1 MLRSGRLFG
10 CREMPFVQ
18 LRQLLVKK
26 FHLPGGEAQK
36 PGPKTPEDFAEEFFK
51 IIYKTGGMLTRVEAS
66 ETPTRSYI
74 VNMAEQERNS
84 ILNKKADEKI
94 ISEVMDAVLDDIVKQ

>member
-36 PGPKTPEDFAEEFFK
+36 PEPKTPEDFAEEFF
-51 IIYKTGGMLTRVEAS
+51 IGNTEKTSCKLTTKGV
-66 ETPTRSYI
+66 
-74 VNMAEQERNS
+74 
-84 ILNKKADEKI
+84 
-94 ISEVMDAVLDDIVKQ
+94 

>member
-51 IIYKTGGMLTRVEAS
+51 EFFIGNTEKTSCKLTTKGV
-66 ETPTRSYI
+66 
-74 VNMAEQERNS
+74 
-84 ILNKKADEKI
+84 
-94 ISEVMDAVLDDIVKQ
+94 

>member
-36 PGPKTPEDFAEEFFK
+36 PGPKTPEDFAEDFFYRK
-51 IIYKTGGMLTRVEAS
+51 YGKNLLQIDNKRCIIYKWLWKPDTSSTDRDFLPVLR
-66 ETPTRSYI
+66 
-74 VNMAEQERNS
+74 
-84 ILNKKADEKI
+84 ILCRRR
-94 ISEVMDAVLDDIVKQ
+94 

>member
-36 PGPKTPEDFAEEFFK
+36 PGPKTPEDFAEEFFIGNTEK
-51 IIYKTGGMLTRVEAS
+51 NLLQIDNKRCIIYKWLWKPDTSSADRDFLPVLRILC
-66 ETPTRSYI
+66 R
-74 VNMAEQERNS
+74 ER
-84 ILNKKADEKI
+84 
-94 ISEVMDAVLDDIVKQ
+94 

>member
-36 PGPKTPEDFAEEFFK
+36 PGPKTPEDFAEEFFIGNTEK
-51 IIYKTGGMLTRVEAS
+51 NLLQIDNKRCIIYKWLWKPDAS
-66 ETPTRSYI
+66 STDRDFLPVLR
-74 VNMAEQERNS
+74 
-84 ILNKKADEKI
+84 ILCRRR
-94 ISEVMDAVLDDIVKQ
+94 

>member
-10 CREMPFVQ
+10 CRGMPFVQ

-36 PGPKTPEDFAEEFFK
+36 PGPKTPEDFAEEFF
-51 IIYKTGGMLTRVEAS
+51 IGNTEKTSCKLTTKGV
-66 ETPTRSYI
+66 
-74 VNMAEQERNS
+74 
-84 ILNKKADEKI
+84 
-94 ISEVMDAVLDDIVKQ
+94 

>member
-1 MLRSGRLFG
+1 MLRSGRLFD

-36 PGPKTPEDFAEEFFK
+36 PGPKTPEDFAEEFF
-51 IIYKTGGMLTRVEAS
+51 IGNTEKTLANPLQKV
-66 ETPTRSYI
+66 Y
-74 VNMAEQERNS
+74 N
-84 ILNKKADEKI
+84 L
-94 ISEVMDAVLDDIVKQ
+94 

>member
-51 IIYKTGGMLTRVEAS
+51 IIYSMGGMLTSVEAS

-74 VNMAEQERNS
+74 VDISEQDRNAL
-84 ILNKKADEKI
+84 LNKKADERI
-94 ISEVMDAVLDDIVKQ
+94 MSDGMDAVLDEIIK

>member
-36 PGPKTPEDFAEEFFK
+36 PGPKTPEDFAE
-51 IIYKTGGMLTRVEAS
+51 
-66 ETPTRSYI
+66 
-74 VNMAEQERNS
+74 
-84 ILNKKADEKI
+84 
-94 ISEVMDAVLDDIVKQ
+94 